1 MTLDLTITGA
11 RPAIGSVTPAMRF
24 SCRIGGP
31 PGERVHAALL
41 NCQIRIEPDRRRY
54 DEGEEGRLH
63 DLFGAPERWSD
74 TLQAFPWVHVT
85 FSVPR
90 FEGSTEVEIE
100 VPCSYD
106 LEVAAGKY
114 LHALRDGEVPLLF
127 LFSGTVF
134 LREGD
139 RISFRQVPWDREDR
153 FRLPVDTWRSL
164 VDLHWP
170 GSGWLRLS
178 RDTIDA
184 LQAYKS
190 DHAIATWDQTVAS
203 LLDRTGVDAS

>member
-1 MTLDLTITGA
+1 MTLDFSITGA
-11 RPAIGSVTPAMRF
+11 RPATNSVTPAMRF
-24 SCRIGGP
+24 ACRVSGP
-31 PGERVHAALL
+31 PGQRVHTAVL
-41 NCQIRIEPDRRRY
+41 NCQIRIEPERRRY
-54 DEGEEGRLH
+54 DDGEQGRLL
-63 DLFGAPERWSD
+63 DLFGEPDRWSD
-74 TLQAFPWVHVT
+74 TLLAFPWANVT

-90 FEGSTEVEIE
+90 FQDTTEVEVE

-114 LHALRDGEVPLLF
+114 LHALRDGEIPLVF

-153 FRLPVDTWRSL
+153 FRLPVETWRSL

-170 GSGWLRLS
+170 GSGWVRLS

-190 DHAIATWDQTVAS
+190 EHAIATWDQVVAS
-203 LLDRTGVDAS
+203 LLERAGTEAR